1 MISYDDLMR
10 NRNTSHPL
18 KHLRILEI
26 FASP

>member
-10 NRNTSHPL
+10 SRNASHPL
-18 KHLRILEI
+18 KHLRIIEI